1 MDLTAVLI
9 VAGFFA
15 LSWGLTR
22 LCERLHDERNS
33 S

>member
-1 MDLTAVLI
+1 MDLIAMLL

-22 LCERLHDERNS
+22 FCERLQDERTS
-33 S
+33 K